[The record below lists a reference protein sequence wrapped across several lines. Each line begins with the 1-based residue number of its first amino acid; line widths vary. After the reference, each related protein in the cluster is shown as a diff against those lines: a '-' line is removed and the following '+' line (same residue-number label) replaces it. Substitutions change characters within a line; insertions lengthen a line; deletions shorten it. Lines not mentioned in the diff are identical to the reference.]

1 MSGLSISAQT
11 TKADA
16 AMSTAKIPLVVKIGF
31 TAFMALL
38 VPYYWK
44 TYGATNFLY
53 FCDIALFLTLAAVWT
68 ERAVLASM
76 AAVGI
81 CAVQVL
87 WQVDFLAELFGM
99 QMTGLTGYMFNEE
112 IPLFARFLSF
122 FHFWLPLLVIYL
134 VWKLGYDRRG
144 LVGWTVIA
152 WLAMAISY
160 LFLPAPGDTLAFTN
174 QPYNVNYVY
183 GLGTEAQT
191 MMPEKM
197 WLASLM
203 IGLPAIIYTPSHFAF
218 RKLFTKP
225 EVESC

>member
-31 TAFMALL
+31 TVFMALL